1 MARKPAD
8 PLAAPRK
15 NRPVARTGKVATRTL
30 DLKREAWRLRLAG
43 YSCPEIGDKLGVSR
57 QHAWQLLD
65 DEHKAVLAETREAAA
80 DYRALQVA
88 RHEARLRELQ
98 AIADA
103 AKTLPSE
110 RIAALDKMRAIEAEL
125 SKLMGAYAP
134 TKAELSGPEGGPL
147 AVQGVFAVPLDHAE
161 PSAWES
167 KAQVQ
172 TAGEEAE
179 AEALLVSPGG
189 GDEAAPST

>member
-103 AKTLPSE
+103 SKTLPSE

-134 TKAELSGPEGGPL
+134 TKAEVSGPDGNPI
-147 AVQGVFAVPLDHAE
+147 GVFAVPLAQPTTEAWVAKAAE
-161 PSAWES
+161 LA
-167 KAQVQ
+167 
-172 TAGEEAE
+172 AGEEAKA
-179 AEALLVSPGG
+179 AELLGIGG
-189 GDEAAPST
+189 GDEATPTS